1 MCIDENG
8 GFRKRSARQEQKRE
22 DFWKQRSVFLVWT
35 AKTKLSENAS
45 HARHFSRLLACSFC
59 STEQKTARS
68 VENADV
74 TTNYAV
80 SVSIPDDRGP
90 GAIEACAQD
99 SKKVWE
105 SLGTQY
111 SFFIP

>member
-8 GFRKRSARQEQKRE
+8 GFRKRSARQQQKKR
-22 DFWKQRSVFLVWT
+22 RLL
-35 AKTKLSENAS
+35 KTEICLFGVDGKNEVI
-45 HARHFSRLLACSFC
+45 RHVSRLLACSFC

-80 SVSIPDDRGP
+80 SGSIPDDRGP

-99 SKKVWE
+99 SKKV
-105 SLGTQY
+105 
-111 SFFIP
+111 